1 MLQSIRDR
9 LTGPIVWFVVGLIAI
24 PFAFWGIDSFRTGGG
39 DPVVAEVGSEEITQ
53 TQFRRGYDS
62 RYQQY
67 RSLLGENFRADLFD
81 QNRFRQLILDD
92 MVQELAL
99 QQHAKDEGYR
109 ASDATLRDFLFSI
122 PAFQKDGQ
130 FSADTYKQLL
140 SQQNL
145 QPDRYEQQVRDS
157 LVIDQIRDAV
167 QDTAVVTDAD
177 AIEVL
182 RLEQQKRR
190 LAVAVVEADS
200 FRDKIELRED
210 QIVSRYDVDKSRF
223 MSPERVKLAY
233 VELDR
238 TKMAP
243 AEAPP
248 VEALKAIYDAEKE
261 ARFTSTEERK
271 ARHILIGFGDDKDAA
286 RTKAE
291 GLAAEARGGA
301 DFAQLASA
309 NSEDTG
315 SKEQGGDLGWVR
327 KGMMVPAFEEA
338 LFAMEPGSTVGPV
351 ETEFGWHVIRL
362 DETKAVETKAFE
374 DAAVQQELLE
384 VYRTREADRRF
395 QELSARLEDLAFER
409 PDLEAV
415 ASELGLAVST
425 TDWFTRAG
433 GPGIAANEAVRTAA
447 FSPDLLE
454 ENLNSKPISTGP
466 ESLVVVHKAEYE
478 AARQKALDEVRDE
491 VRAVVLADEAAAMAR
506 KAAEAVLAAAKGGQ
520 DLAAAAAAQGAS
532 VRFDGEAERNQNEVD
547 ARALDAAFKLPRPEG
562 GASQYQVVDLGGGS
576 MAVVVLR
583 AVIDPEKPAALADAA
598 ATEKKDRIR
607 QSLAGAEYAAYRKS
621 VENAVK
627 VKIVNPPTAETTTDP
642 LEP

>member
-9 LTGPIVWFVVGLIAI
+9 LTGPTVWFVVGLIAI

-81 QNRFRQLILDD
+81 QDRFRQVILDD
-92 MVQELAL
+92 MVQEMAL
-99 QQHAKDEGYR
+99 QQHARHEGYR
-109 ASDATLRDFLFSI
+109 ASDTTLRDFLFSI

-130 FSADTYKQLL
+130 FSADTYKQVL
-140 SQQNL
+140 SQQSL

-177 AIEVL
+177 TIEVL

-190 LAVAVVEADS
+190 LAVAVIEAES

-210 QIVSRYDVDKSRF
+210 QIVSRYDLDKSRF

-233 VELDR
+233 VEIDR
-238 TKMAP
+238 TKMVP

-248 VEALKAIYDAEKE
+248 VEALRAIYDAEKD

-271 ARHILIGFGDDKDAA
+271 ARHILIGFGEDKDAA
-286 RTKAE
+286 RTNAE
-291 GLAAEARGGA
+291 ELADKARGGA
-301 DFAQLASA
+301 DFAELATG
-309 NSEDTG
+309 NSTDTG
-315 SKEQGGDLGWVR
+315 SREQGGDLGWVR
-327 KGMMVPAFEEA
+327 KGMMVPAFEDA
-338 LFAMEPGSTVGPV
+338 LFAMEPGATVGPI
-351 ETEFGWHVIRL
+351 ETEFGWHVIKL
-362 DETKAVETKAFE
+362 DEIKAVQTKAFE
-374 DAAVQQELLE
+374 DAAIQEELLE

-395 QELSARLEDLAFER
+395 QEIAAKLEDLSFER
-409 PDLEAV
+409 PDLAAV
-415 ASELGLAVST
+415 ASELGLAVSM

-433 GPGIAANEAVRTAA
+433 GGGIASIEAVRTAA

-466 ESLVVVHKAEYE
+466 ESLVVVHKSEYE
-478 AARQKALDEVRDE
+478 AARQKTLDEVRDE
-491 VRAVVLADEAAAMAR
+491 VRAVVLADEAAALAR
-506 KAAEAVLAAAKGGQ
+506 KAAEALLAAAQGGQ
-520 DLAAAAAAQGAS
+520 GFAAAAAAQGAS
-532 VRFDGEAERNQNEVD
+532 VRFDGEADRTQNEVD
-547 ARALDAAFKLPRPEG
+547 AAALAAAFKLPRPEP
-562 GASQYQVVDLGGGS
+562 GAPQYQVVDLGGGS
-576 MAVVVLR
+576 MAVVFLS
-583 AVIDPEKPAALADAA
+583 AVIDPATPTTPADATA
-598 ATEKKDRIR
+598 IEKKDRIR

-621 VENAVK
+621 VETAVK
-627 VKIVNPPTAETTTDP
+627 VKIVNPPTAEPTSDP